1 MHPEV
6 LEDSKA
12 LSTSVPLI
20 KKTDRRDKTVGG
32 SNVLYSLRT
41 KQRHQEFLK
50 EVKTSFRFPIAQDLS
65 LYPLLR
71 ASAKCLA

>member
-20 KKTDRRDKTVGG
+20 KKTDRRDETLGE

-41 KQRHQEFLK
+41 KQRHEEFLRGK
-50 EVKTSFRFPIAQDLS
+50 NII
-65 LYPLLR
+65 
-71 ASAKCLA
+71 